1 METIIV
7 KQEIITDMKKRMQPI
22 LLDISWRE
30 LSNNY
35 FGRTS
40 SWFYHKMDGING
52 NGGQGGFTREEAEH
66 LRGAL
71 CDLADRI
78 RRAAE
83 SI

>member
-1 METIIV
+1 ME
-7 KQEIITDMKKRMQPI
+7 KQEKITDMKNRMQPI
-22 LLDISWRE
+22 LMDISWRE
-30 LSNNY
+30 LSNKY
-35 FGRTS
+35 FGRSS